1 MGGIGTFKL
10 GAQFPDLFARAQ
22 PTVGDESNNDVVAS
36 LRNLPVLMW
45 NNSADEL
52 VNPALFGATSAKLLS
67 LGYRYETDIYQPCF
81 TSPSP
86 AKCSPL
92 FPNHLE
98 LAVNDQ
104 YAPAA
109 AFLGSAQV
117 DPNPSHVTYVVDT
130 ARDRPNLGLVA
141 DHAYWMSGVTIR
153 SASHTSTTGD
163 PEGQIDAVSHG
174 FGHGDPLQ
182 LAPSAGPGTL
192 TGGNLGP
199 LVYARTS
206 RSWGAAP
213 LALTLDA
220 IDVNATNIATATID
234 PTRAHVDCHAILNI
248 TTDGPI
254 AVTLAGCGRTV
265 HAG

>member
-1 MGGIGTFKL
+1 
-10 GAQFPDLFARAQ
+10 
-22 PTVGDESNNDVVAS
+22 
-36 LRNLPVLMW
+36 
-45 NNSADEL
+45 
-52 VNPALFGATSAKLLS
+52 
-67 LGYRYETDIYQPCF
+67 
-81 TSPSP
+81 
-86 AKCSPL
+86 L

-153 SASHTSTTGD
+153 SASHTSYTGD

-192 TGGNLGP
+192 TGGNLGT
-199 LVYARTS
+199 LLYAGTS

-213 LALTLDA
+213 PALTLDA

-234 PTRAHVDCHAILNI
+234 PGRAHVDCHAILNI

-254 AVTLAGCGRTV
+254 ALTLAGCGRTV